1 HRVQDEA
8 TDRFAAGIRKG
19 LLAKE
24 LCAILVAESGFTNVR
39 ADVKVPGTG
48 LQLHLVAS
56 DESGTDWAF
65 EVTGA
70 LTANRSGLK
79 RAETLWRAIGRA
91 TVLHE
96 VRPDLPLV
104 IITTDRPGKGTA
116 GRVALEAVTGADR
129 PVFDVVGLLEPADR
143 ERLAELATGSSPTR

>member
-1 HRVQDEA
+1 
-8 TDRFAAGIRKG
+8 
-19 LLAKE
+19 
-24 LCAILVAESGFTNVR
+24 
-39 ADVKVPGTG
+39 
-48 LQLHLVAS
+48 
-56 DESGTDWAF
+56 
-65 EVTGA
+65 
-70 LTANRSGLK
+70 TANRSGLK